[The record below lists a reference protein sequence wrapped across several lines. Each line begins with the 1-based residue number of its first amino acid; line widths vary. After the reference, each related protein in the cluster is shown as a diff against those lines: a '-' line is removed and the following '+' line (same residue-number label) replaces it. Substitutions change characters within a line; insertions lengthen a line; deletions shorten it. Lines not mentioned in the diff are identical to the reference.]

1 MLLFLVR
8 HGEAISNKEKFLAGQ
23 TDAKLTELGIEQAL
37 SIRDVMQQIPF
48 DKVFSSD
55 LSRAYD
61 TQKCALPDYEA
72 ELTPLLRETD
82 LGTWTGRS
90 VDELHAQI
98 ARGEFNSFADYGGE
112 NKQML
117 LERARKFLDLMEQQ
131 DCERIAAFSHKGFIL
146 TILEC
151 VMGVPL
157 DHAQLVCDNCAIH
170 VLHFNGK
177 QWSLF
182 AWNYMRPLSD
192 FAGQSEKQALML

>member
-55 LSRAYD
+55 LSRAHD
-61 TQKCALPDYEA
+61 TQKYALPGYTA

-90 VDELHAQI
+90 VDELHALI
-98 ARGEFNSFADYGGE
+98 AQGGFDSFADYGGE

-117 LERARKFLDLMEQQ
+117 LDRARKFLDLMEQQ

-151 VMGVPL
+151 VMGVSL
-157 DHAQLVCDNCAIH
+157 DHAQLVCDNCAIQ

-182 AWNYMRPLSD
+182 AWNYMRPLSE
-192 FAGQSEKQALML
+192 FLGQSEKQALML